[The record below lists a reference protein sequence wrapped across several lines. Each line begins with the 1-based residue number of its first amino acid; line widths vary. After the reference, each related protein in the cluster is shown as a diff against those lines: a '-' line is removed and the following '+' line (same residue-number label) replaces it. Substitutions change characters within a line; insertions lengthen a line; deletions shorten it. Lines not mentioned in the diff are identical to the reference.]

1 MAGAVRRGAAAY
13 HALLDDDAGGVARV
27 VDRRE
32 ADEQPVVAE
41 FPRSALTVAGAE
53 PADLRGARLAR
64 HRDAVERQAAAHRG
78 ARAIDDEVHALAPAG
93 ERSSEERRGGNK
105 WGRTCRSRWWQ
116 ATDKNTLYSPHEY
129 LKL

>member
-1 MAGAVRRGAAAY
+1 M
-13 HALLDDDAGGVARV
+13 LDDDAGGVARV

-32 ADEQPVVAE
+32 ADEQPVIAK

-78 ARAIDDEVHALAPAG
+78 ARALDDQVHALARNGAGFGPQGQRFVPAWAVCAAG
-93 ERSSEERRGGNK
+93 EAAGPR
-105 WGRTCRSRWWQ
+105 
-116 ATDKNTLYSPHEY
+116 
-129 LKL
+129 

>member
-13 HALLDDDAGGVARV
+13 HAMLDDDAGGVARV

-41 FPRSALTVAGAE
+41 FPRSALTVAGAG

-64 HRDAVERQAAAHRG
+64 HRAALERQAAAHRG
-78 ARAIDDEVHALAPAG
+78 ARALAG
-93 ERSSEERRGGNK
+93 EVPARAEAPPVRKVS
-105 WGRTCRSRWWQ
+105 CRSCSST
-116 ATDKNTLYSPHEY
+116 APHVQN
-129 LKL
+129 K